1 MEIRVIKTSAK
12 KSFESLPKTYNE
24 LVGIHMPRPIH
35 DEADYNNTVEM
46 VDMLAGHDLTPDQ
59 EDYLVILAGLIETY
73 EKEHVKESLPKN
85 ANVLGYLMQEHG
97 ITGDGLA
104 RILGIDRSTAYRLV
118 KGERNL
124 TVPHIKTLAK
134 HFNIS
139 TEAFM

>member
-1 MEIRVIKTSAK
+1 
-12 KSFESLPKTYNE
+12 
-24 LVGIHMPRPIH
+24 MPRPIH